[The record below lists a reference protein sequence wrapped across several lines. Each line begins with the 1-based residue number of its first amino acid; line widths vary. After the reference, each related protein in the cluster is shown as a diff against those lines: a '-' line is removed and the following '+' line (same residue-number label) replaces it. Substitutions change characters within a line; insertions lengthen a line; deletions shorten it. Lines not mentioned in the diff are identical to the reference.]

1 MACDFLPVGVGES
14 ACAENYAGTGT
25 TAYLFKGADV
35 DTSKLDVDETKN
47 KYIGFALKEGAKIYP
62 VKLKNQANKVVGASL
77 GKNKGFSNTGTLVVE
92 RDLDVA
98 AVCARTMNNTNFGI
112 LLLRPGIKAGC
123 YILWNPTAD
132 PTFELSDDTG
142 DTFNSDNQAT
152 WTVTSSPMPYP
163 RMRISQEDFA
173 ALEIVDV
180 EESEDPGVTG

>member
-1 MACDFLPVGVGES
+1 MACDFIPVGVGDS

-35 DTSKLDVDETKN
+35 DTTALSIDEKKN

-62 VKLKNQANKVVGASL
+62 VKLKSQANKVVGATL
-77 GKNKGFSNTGTLVVE
+77 GKNKGFSNTGTLVVD

-112 LLLRPGIKAGC
+112 LLLRPGIKNGC

-132 PTFELSDDTG
+132 PTLELSDDTG
-142 DTFNSDNQAT
+142 DAFDSDNQAT
-152 WTVTSSPMPYP
+152 WTVTSSPMPYS
-163 RMRISQEDFA
+163 RMWISQDEFDALTVAEPTTEDEGTEA
-173 ALEIVDV
+173 
-180 EESEDPGVTG
+180 

>member
-152 WTVTSSPMPYP
+152 WTVTSSPMPYS
-163 RMRISQEDFA
+163 RMWISQDEFDALTVAEPTTED
-173 ALEIVDV
+173 EG
-180 EESEDPGVTG
+180 SEA